1 MRHDKKLS
9 GRSVG
14 LPTQVCLAPLVSL
27 VLGSGFSGPAAA
39 EEATRFPAS
48 EHERTTLTIRSAAD
62 LDAMAPLIRDYQLLY
77 PDVTVVYHE
86 YITADLFGEI
96 AASCAAG
103 RADRARAADVV
114 ISSSVDHLI
123 KLANDGC
130 ARAHRSI
137 ETGRQPDWAAWRN
150 EVFGFTTEPAVIA
163 YRPDLVPREDLPQ
176 SRVELVDLLRRKPE
190 AYAGKIGSYD
200 ITLSGIGYLFAA
212 YDGRAAAATYG
223 RLVEAF
229 GRANLQVRCCTGD
242 LIADLEAGRI
252 AIGYNLLGSYVYR
265 AMRRGARLGLIVP
278 RDYTLVLARA
288 ALVPVTARAV
298 GDAFAFVDYL
308 LSERGQRVSR
318 EEAFFFDR
326 TGPLPPGI
334 DGPPSLSAAGA
345 FRPITVGPVLL
356 AVQDRARR
364 ARFLAEWRQ
373 SIGAEAPK
381 GEGSGQTGGRRA
393 EEP

>member
-1 MRHDKKLS
+1 MMRRLALLLA
-9 GRSVG
+9 VG
-14 LPTQVCLAPLVSL
+14 LAV
-27 VLGSGFSGPAAA
+27 PAIA
-39 EEATRFPAS
+39 EEMTRFPAS
-48 EHERTTLTIRSAAD
+48 EHERTTLTIRAAAD

-86 YITADLFGEI
+86 YITADLFGEV
-96 AASCAAG
+96 AAACAAG
-103 RADRARAADVV
+103 RSTSAADVV
-114 ISSSVDHLI
+114 ISSSVDHLV

-130 ARAHRSI
+130 ARSHRSI
-137 ETGRQPDWAAWRN
+137 ETARQPDWAAWRN

-163 YRPDLVPREDLPQ
+163 YRPDLVPREDLPR
-176 SRVELVDLLRRKPE
+176 SRVELVDLLRRKPA
-190 AYAGKIGSYD
+190 AYAGRIGSYD
-200 ITLSGIGYLFAA
+200 ITLSGIGYLFAV
-212 YDGRAAAATYG
+212 YDARAAATYG

-229 GRANLQVRCCTGD
+229 GRASLRVRCCTGD
-242 LIADLEAGRI
+242 LIADLAAGRI
-252 AIGYNLLGSYVYR
+252 VIGYNLLGSYVYG
-265 AMRRGARLGLIVP
+265 AMRRGARLGVVVP
-278 RDYTLVLARA
+278 RDYTLVLSRA

-326 TGPLPPGI
+326 TGPLPPGV

-356 AVQDRARR
+356 AVQDRAKR

-373 SIGAEAPK
+373 SIGAEAPR
-381 GEGSGQTGGRRA
+381 GDRRG

>member
-1 MRHDKKLS
+1 MSR
-9 GRSVG
+9 R
-14 LPTQVCLAPLVSL
+14 LALL
-27 VLGSGFSGPAAA
+27 MALTLAGPVAA
-39 EEATRFPAS
+39 EEATRFPAT
-48 EHERTTLTIRSAAD
+48 EHARTTLTIRSAAD

-86 YITADLFGEI
+86 YITADLFGEV

-103 RADRARAADVV
+103 RAERDREADVV

-137 ETGRQPDWAAWRN
+137 ETGRQPDWAAWRD

-163 YRPDLVPREDLPQ
+163 YRPDLVPREDLPR

-190 AYAGKIGSYD
+190 AYAGRIGSYD

-212 YDGRAAAATYG
+212 YDARAAATYG

-229 GRANLQVRCCTGD
+229 GRANLQVRCCTSD

-265 AMRRGARLGLIVP
+265 AMRRGARLGLVVP

-326 TGPLPPGI
+326 AGPLPPGI
-334 DGPPSLSAAGA
+334 DGPSSLSAAGA

-356 AVQDRARR
+356 AVQDRAKR

-373 SIGAEAPK
+373 SIGAEAQK
-381 GEGSGQTGGRRA
+381 ADGNAQTGGRRA